1 MTITLHIERLIL
13 DGLPIGVHQA
23 GAVEGSI
30 RRELTRLLVEGGI
43 APELAAGGMTPSL
56 PAQTASHATP
66 HPDALG
72 QQIARATY
80 RSVGAGT
87 R

>member
-1 MTITLHIERLIL
+1 VNITLHIEQLIL
-13 DGLPIGVHQA
+13 DGLPIGVPEA
-23 GAVEGSI
+23 RAVEGSL
-30 RRELTRLLVEGGI
+30 RRELTRLLAEGGI
-43 APELAAGGMTPSL
+43 ASELAEGGMSPSL
-56 PAQTASHATP
+56 PSQTVGHAAP
-66 HPDALG
+66 QPGALG